1 MPDAISLAGKSVLIT
16 GASAGI
22 GWATALAFAGKGA
35 NVVVTARREQ
45 RLRELCDLI
54 GAHDGKAV
62 FHAGD
67 AADESTAQK
76 CVALAVKQFGRLD
89 ILINNAGAGNYKNLV
104 DTSAEEYD
112 ALMDS
117 NMKSSF
123 LFTRH
128 ATPIM
133 IEQKCGEILFI
144 SSVAGLQGYAG
155 EAVYC
160 ASKFAQIG
168 FAQALDG
175 ELRKYGIKVGTICPG
190 GVKTE
195 FAVGK
200 GRTEEGVKSSY
211 MMEPHEVADA
221 ILFAC
226 MQPRNARILQMT
238 VRHMGEP
245 GR

>member
-1 MPDAISLAGKSVLIT
+1 MPDAANLAGKTVLIT

-22 GWATALAFAGKGA
+22 GWATALEFAANRA
-35 NVVVTARREQ
+35 NVVVTARREE
-45 RLRELCDLI
+45 RLSELCDLI
-54 GAHDGKAV
+54 ESEGGKAV
-62 FHAGD
+62 YFAGD
-67 AADESTAQK
+67 AAEERTAQK
-76 CVALAVKQFGRLD
+76 CVAIAMKQFGRLD
-89 ILINNAGAGNYKNLV
+89 VLINNAGAGNYKNLV

-123 LFTRH
+123 LFSRH
-128 ATPIM
+128 AAPVM
-133 IEQKCGEILFI
+133 IEQKCGEIVFI

-200 GRTEEGVKSSY
+200 GRTEEGVKNSY
-211 MMEPHEVADA
+211 MMEPREVAEA
-221 ILFAC
+221 IVFSC